1 MLRSAFA
8 IGSLLLVGALP
19 GHTRQPAAPDTIEGV
34 WELVSVIEG
43 GKLMPVE
50 SVKQTTIKDARLTI
64 RGNLI
69 NFTTPN
75 GSSRVVA
82 FVSNPKASPRTID
95 LAGATAVGGK
105 GIYQRDGDNLLI
117 CMPGADT
124 DPRPTEFASP
134 TGRGD
139 VLMTFRKAAAPAVL
153 GAPQPPPPPPPVK
166 TTDADTKAAL
176 VGTWGHQTDDRIIRL
191 TLNSDGSFATL
202 LNWKKGFKKVFDS
215 EDRTSGTWQVRDG
228 VVVMTTTAAP
238 ERAQVGQVMSYR
250 VVSVTAGEVIY
261 VNNQTGE
268 RRIEWKLR

>member
-1 MLRSAFA
+1 MLRSALA
-8 IGSLLLVGALP
+8 VGSLLLAGAVP
-19 GHTRQPAAPDTIEGV
+19 GHSRQPAAPDNLDGT

-43 GKLMPVE
+43 GKLMSVDT
-50 SVKQTTIKDARLTI
+50 VKQTTIKDGRVTFS
-64 RGNLI
+64 GNVMQ
-69 NFTTPN
+69 FTRPN
-75 GSSRVVA
+75 GAARVVA
-82 FVSNPKASPRTID
+82 FVTDPKASPRTID

-117 CMPGADT
+117 CVPGADT
-124 DPRPTEFASP
+124 DPRPTTFASP

-153 GAPQPPPPPPPVK
+153 GPPQPAPPAPAK
-166 TTDADTKAAL
+166 TTDADIRAAL
-176 VGTWGHQTDDRIIRL
+176 VGTWGHQSDDRIVRL

-202 LNWKKGFKKVFDS
+202 LTWKKGFKKLFDS
-215 EDRTSGTWQVRDG
+215 EERTSGTWQVRDG

-250 VVSVTAGEVIY
+250 VVSVAAGEVIY